1 GVFPMNLKRSIVV
14 PIPKVSLPQSVEDDL
29 RPISLT
35 SQISK
40 VMEGF
45 TLTKLFAQI
54 ESKLDTKQ
62 FALPRK
68 STTHPLTYL
77 LHTILSSLENT
88 SCSARLFFAD
98 FKKGFDLVD
107 HNVIIC
113 ELENLGVHPAIVRK
127 QTVHGLPQGT
137 KIGPLLFGV
146 LVNSLLKDWPGRVKF
161 VDDTTV
167 LEIIPRCSP
176 SFLPIIVD
184 QISDYANERGMRL
197 NPKKCK
203 DMVITF
209 LKYKLVE
216 NYIFIGGDVVERVSS
231 FKLLGVWLTNNLSWD
246 IHVDKI
252 LKKANSRI
260 YALRLLK
267 KAGLSPLN
275 IVHIYC
281 AVIRSQL

>member
-1 GVFPMNLKRSIVV
+1 M
-14 PIPKVSLPQSVEDDL
+14 SV
-29 RPISLT
+29 
-35 SQISK
+35 
-40 VMEGF
+40 
-45 TLTKLFAQI
+45 
-54 ESKLDTKQ
+54 
-62 FALPRK
+62 
-68 STTHPLTYL
+68 
-77 LHTILSSLENT
+77 LENG

-107 HNVIIC
+107 HNVMIR
-113 ELENLGVHPAIVRK
+113 ELENLGVHPAIVRWIK
-127 QTVHGLPQGT
+127 AFLSNREQCVRIENSYSSWKKTNGGLPQGT
-137 KIGPLLFGV
+137 KLGPLLFAV
-146 LVNSLLKDWPGRVKF
+146 LVNSLLKDRPGRVKF
-161 VDDTTV
+161 VDDTTA

-209 LKYKLVE
+209 LKYKLIE
-216 NYIFIGGDVVERVSS
+216 NDIFIGGDVVERVSS

-260 YALRLLK
+260 YALRLSK
-267 KAGLSPLN
+267 KASPALN
-275 IVHIYC
+275 IV
-281 AVIRSQL
+281 